1 MYFTWCGTE
10 PSHSLGLHK
19 SHHLTAPNDQV
30 SESVVSLAQP
40 SWRPIPSSWAYAQL
54 HHLTEPIPV
63 SGGGREQQE
72 PLLIIEKQNQLTDG
86 KKTPAFKQN
95 HLQSC
100 FQNCYEETLVIR
112 ITACSQ
118 FDNISKLST

>member
-19 SHHLTAPNDQV
+19 SHHLTAPSDQV

-40 SWRPIPSSWAYAQL
+40 SWRSIPSSWAYTQL
-54 HHLTEPIPV
+54 HHLTEPSPV

-86 KKTPAFKQN
+86 KKTPALKQKSSPVLFPKLLRRNPGYPN
-95 HLQSC
+95 HSMQP
-100 FQNCYEETLVIR
+100 V
-112 ITACSQ
+112 
-118 FDNISKLST
+118 